1 MYCKVCGG
9 QTRQTHGVH
18 YIDGKWLMLKADY
31 CHKHGSFVDQAALRD
46 GIEVTPDPT
55 RREHIRPG
63 IHCTD
68 LPEGRSGSS
77 KTHRRLC
84 QEYPDKVPHTSARY
98 QGSAYR
104 RTDRTRTE
112 NISLMV

>member
-31 CHKHGSFVDQAALRD
+31 CHKHGSFVDQSALRD

-63 IHCTD
+63 LHVLIYLKEDQVLQKPTEGFVRNILTKSFIHPRGIKGRLTD
-68 LPEGRSGSS
+68 GQIGRVQ
-77 KTHRRLC
+77 KIL
-84 QEYPDKVPHTSARY
+84 V
-98 QGSAYR
+98 
-104 RTDRTRTE
+104 
-112 NISLMV
+112 